1 MFDDDPD
8 EDRSIQREIEEDDDE
23 GAKDMKK
30 LLKRHADD
38 NEDYISSDDEEEDL
52 PGAIKVK
59 KEKKEKDHEEKKP
72 SKRKTSGGEPPS
84 KKVKIDVEAA
94 IGMPEKE
101 FEAQLRGAILVRGKM
116 STKDLIAKFK
126 PVLKKSNEAKDVF
139 TSIIKRIGITMKEEG
154 VTYIGLKD
162 DPQFRNVK
170 R

>member
-1 MFDDDPD
+1 
-8 EDRSIQREIEEDDDE
+8 
-23 GAKDMKK
+23 MKK

-38 NEDYISSDDEEEDL
+38 NEDNISSDDEDEM

-59 KEKKEKDHEEKKP
+59 KEIKEKDTEDKKP
-72 SKRKTSGGEPPS
+72 SKRKTSGGEPAS

-94 IGMPEKE
+94 IGMPERE

-126 PVLKKSNEAKDVF
+126 PVLKKSDEAKTVF

-154 VTYIGLKD
+154 VTYVGLKD

>member
-1 MFDDDPD
+1 
-8 EDRSIQREIEEDDDE
+8 
-23 GAKDMKK
+23 MKK
-30 LLKRHADD
+30 
-38 NEDYISSDDEEEDL
+38 
-52 PGAIKVK
+52 
-59 KEKKEKDHEEKKP
+59 KKP